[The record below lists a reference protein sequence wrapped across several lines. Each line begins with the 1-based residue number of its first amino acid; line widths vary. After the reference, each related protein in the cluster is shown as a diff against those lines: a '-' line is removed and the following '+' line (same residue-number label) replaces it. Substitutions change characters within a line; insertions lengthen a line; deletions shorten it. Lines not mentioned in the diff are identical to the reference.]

1 MIQVYK
7 AAERGRTHIDWLD
20 SRHTFSFGDY
30 YDPDHMGFR
39 ALRVINDDHVA
50 PGAGFGMHPHR
61 DMEIV
66 TYVLQGA
73 LEHRDSLGTG
83 SILHAGELQRMTA
96 GTGIMHSEF
105 NSSKKEPVHLY
116 QIWLLPQTKGLQ
128 PSYEQKAFAPAEQ
141 RGHLR
146 AVVTPDGRD
155 GALRIHQD
163 VEILLGSLDKNEKIR
178 KPLAPGRHAWVQ
190 CLAGHLSLNELALA
204 AGDGVAISNE
214 RAINLAGIEA
224 AQIMVFDL
232 A

>member
-1 MIQVYK
+1 MIQLYK
-7 AAERGRTHIDWLD
+7 AAERGRTQIDWLD

-66 TYVLQGA
+66 TYVLHGA

-83 SILHAGELQRMTA
+83 SILRAGELQRMTA

-105 NSSKKEPVHLY
+105 NSSDNEPVHLY
-116 QIWLLPQTKGLQ
+116 QIWLLPRTKGLA
-128 PSYEQKAFAPAEQ
+128 PGYEQKAFASDGQ
-141 RGHLR
+141 GGKLR

-155 GALRIHQD
+155 GTLRIHQD
-163 VEILLGSLDKNEKIR
+163 VEILLGAPAQGETLHKT
-178 KPLAPGRHAWVQ
+178 LAPGRHAWVQ
-190 CLAGHLSLNELALA
+190 CLAGRVDVNQVELA
-204 AGDGVAISNE
+204 AGDGAAISGE
-214 RAINLAGIEA
+214 DAFALSAKEA
-224 AQIMVFDL
+224 AQVMVFDM